1 MRTKGEQTRSE
12 IIEAAKSLFYHRGY
26 ALTSFSDIVD
36 ETGIRRGNINHYFK
50 TKGDILNAVIEERIA
65 KSKAVFSDWEKQYPE
80 PKDRLHC
87 FVKMVASNSV
97 NLARYGCPIGTLNAE
112 LGKESCDYQDVAR
125 GLFDVFVDW
134 LTLQFKEL
142 NNPKQARARALHLL
156 GRAEGISIIAH
167 VYNDSALV
175 SVEVKVLEKWIDKL

>member
-1 MRTKGEQTRSE
+1 M
-12 IIEAAKSLFYHRGY
+12 
-26 ALTSFSDIVD
+26 
-36 ETGIRRGNINHYFK
+36 
-50 TKGDILNAVIEERIA
+50 
-65 KSKAVFSDWEKQYPE
+65 
-80 PKDRLHC
+80 
-87 FVKMVASNSV
+87 KMVASNRV

-112 LGKESCDYQDVAR
+112 LGKESCDHQDVAR

-142 NNPKQARARALHLL
+142 NNPKQARARARALHLL

-175 SVEVKVLEKWIDKL
+175 SVEVKVLEEWIDEL